1 MANQS
6 HTALSTEEMNDTP
19 NPYAEVRGPDYK
31 PLILIV
37 DDSPTIRLSLSRALQ
52 DEFRPVEAV
61 DGEQAWEFLNSD
73 SRIEVVITDLSM
85 PKLDGLGLVKRM
97 RESVV
102 MRVRNMPVIMVTGD
116 DDTAAREASFMAG
129 VNDFV
134 AKTSDRVELLARLRA
149 HRKLAV
155 TLRELEESQREL
167 REQANTDVLTRLANR
182 RFFTHIANKE
192 LSLMRRQKEHFAVLM
207 MDIDHFKV
215 TNDSFG
221 HAAGDHVLQQV
232 ARVLTQNVREEDT
245 VARVGGEEFVVSSPY
260 TNRLAAIVLAE
271 RLRKAVESLDIQF
284 EGNQIP
290 VTISI
295 GIAMQP
301 QDGDALET
309 LLAAADE
316 RLYTAKNAGR
326 NRFCAASKH
335 QDDQDIEVD
344 KVCPKL
350 DEAITMIKH
359 GNLHRLMPHMP
370 KLLEELIPLF
380 ELANEE
386 SPVQINVDEVRGAII
401 ALKAK
406 TGQ

>member
-1 MANQS
+1 M
-6 HTALSTEEMNDTP
+6 TDTFDP
-19 NPYAEVRGPDYK
+19 NSNPYTEVRGADYK

-37 DDSPTIRLSLSRALQ
+37 DDSPTIRLSLSRALK
-52 DEFRPVEAV
+52 DEFLPVEAV
-61 DGEQAWEFLNSD
+61 DGEQAWEFINSD

-97 RESVV
+97 RDSVV
-102 MRVRNMPVIMVTGD
+102 MRLRNMPVIMVTGD
-116 DDTAAREASFMAG
+116 DDTEARENAFLTGA
-129 VNDFV
+129 NDFV

-167 REQANTDVLTRLANR
+167 REQANTDPLTRLANR

-207 MDIDHFKV
+207 MDIDHFKN
-215 TNDSFG
+215 TNDTFG
-221 HAAGDHVLQQV
+221 HAAGDYVLKKV
-232 ARVLTQNVREEDT
+232 ARALSSNIREEDT

-271 RLRKAVESLDIQF
+271 RLRKAVELLDIQF
-284 EGNQIP
+284 EGNTIP

-301 QDGDALET
+301 QDGDDLEA

-326 NRFCAASKH
+326 NRFCAASKN
-335 QDDQDIEVD
+335 QEEQSIDAD

-359 GNLHRLMPHMP
+359 GNLQRLMPHMP

-380 ELANEE
+380 ELSNEE
-386 SPVQINVDEVRGAII
+386 SPVQIDVDEVRGAII

-406 TGQ
+406 GS

>member
-1 MANQS
+1 
-6 HTALSTEEMNDTP
+6 MNDLSS
-19 NPYAEVRGPDYK
+19 EK

-52 DEFRPVEAV
+52 DEFMPVEAV
-61 DGEQAWEFLNSD
+61 DGEQAWEFISGD

-97 RESVV
+97 RNSVV
-102 MRVRNMPVIMVTGD
+102 MRIQNMPVIMVTGA
-116 DDTAAREASFMAG
+116 DDTDARESAFQAG

-134 AKTSDRVELLARLRA
+134 TKTSDRIELLARLRA
-149 HRKLAV
+149 NRKLAV

-207 MDIDHFKV
+207 MDIDHFKN
-215 TNDSFG
+215 TNDTFG
-221 HAAGDHVLQQV
+221 HAAGDY
-232 ARVLTQNVREEDT
+232 VLTQVALALANNVREEDT
-245 VARVGGEEFVVSSPY
+245 VARVGGEEFIVSSPY

-271 RLRKAVESLDIQF
+271 RLRKAVESLDLIYN
-284 EGNQIP
+284 GNRIP

-301 QDGDALET
+301 QDGDALDT
-309 LLAAADE
+309 LMGVADE
-316 RLYTAKNAGR
+316 RLYVAKNAGR
-326 NRFCAASKH
+326 NRFCAANKH
-335 QDDQDIEVD
+335 HDEPAVDID
-344 KVCPKL
+344 MVCPKL

-359 GNLHRLMPHMP
+359 GNLQRLMPHMS
-370 KLLEELIPLF
+370 KLLEDLIPLF

-386 SPVQINVDEVRGAII
+386 SPVHIDVDQVRGAII
-401 ALKAK
+401 ALKSK
-406 TGQ
+406 NKK

>member
-1 MANQS
+1 
-6 HTALSTEEMNDTP
+6 MNDLSS
-19 NPYAEVRGPDYK
+19 EK

-52 DEFRPVEAV
+52 DEFMPVEAV
-61 DGEQAWEFLNSD
+61 DGEQAWEFISGD

-97 RESVV
+97 RNSVV
-102 MRVRNMPVIMVTGD
+102 MRIQNMPVIMVTGA
-116 DDTAAREASFMAG
+116 DDTDARESAFQAG

-134 AKTSDRVELLARLRA
+134 TKTSDRIELLARLRA

-207 MDIDHFKV
+207 MDIDHFKN
-215 TNDSFG
+215 TNDTFG
-221 HAAGDHVLQQV
+221 HAAGDY
-232 ARVLTQNVREEDT
+232 VLTQVALALANNVREEDT
-245 VARVGGEEFVVSSPY
+245 VARVGGEEFIVSSPY

-271 RLRKAVESLDIQF
+271 RLRKAVESLDLIYN
-284 EGNQIP
+284 GNRIP

-301 QDGDALET
+301 QDGDALDT
-309 LLAAADE
+309 LMGVADE
-316 RLYTAKNAGR
+316 RLYVAKNAGR
-326 NRFCAASKH
+326 NRFCAANKH
-335 QDDQDIEVD
+335 HDEPAVDID
-344 KVCPKL
+344 MVCPKL

-359 GNLHRLMPHMP
+359 GNLQRLMPHMS
-370 KLLEELIPLF
+370 KLLEDLIPLF

-386 SPVQINVDEVRGAII
+386 SPVHIDVDQVRGAII
-401 ALKAK
+401 ALKSK
-406 TGQ
+406 NKK